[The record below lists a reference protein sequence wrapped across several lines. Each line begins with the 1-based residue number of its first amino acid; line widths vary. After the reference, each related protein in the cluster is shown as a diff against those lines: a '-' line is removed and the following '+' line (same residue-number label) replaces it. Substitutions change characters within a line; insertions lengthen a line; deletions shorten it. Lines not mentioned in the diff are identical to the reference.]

1 MMQIIPNLKETA
13 VKRKTRRVLIAL
25 LSLVFAGSLGMLVYC
40 VMDCREGEETYAEA
54 ETLVDLP
61 DFSDLPPPV
70 TEEAAPAP
78 ETEKPDAP
86 DAPEKPG
93 PVRLQHHRLRA
104 PDEQRLYVCA
114 FEELLE
120 AELLGCPFLRVHHR
134 QQRQSQVGDLRRLR
148 GLHRRDTYHL
158 GFPKDSSNQAF
169 IDYCL
174 EQSVIDSG
182 ITLTVYD
189 RVLTLSTCT
198 GNGHATRWVDQAV
211 LKCVAPS
218 DAAQKAPAEP
228 EQQPETEPAPA

>member
-13 VKRKTRRVLIAL
+13 VKRKTHRKSPDLCDFNTIVYGHRMNNG
-25 LSLVFAGSLGMLVYC
+25 SMFAPL
-40 VMDCREGEETYAEA
+40 
-54 ETLVDLP
+54 
-61 DFSDLPPPV
+61 
-70 TEEAAPAP
+70 
-78 ETEKPDAP
+78 KN
-86 DAPEKPG
+86 
-93 PVRLQHHRLRA
+93 
-104 PDEQRLYVCA
+104 
-114 FEELLE
+114 LLE
-120 AELLGCPFLRVHHR
+120 AELLGCPFPRVHHR
-134 QQRQSQVGDLRRLR
+134 RQRQSQVGDLRRLR

-158 GFPKDSSNQAF
+158 GFPKDSSKQAF